1 MIYGSGRYP
10 EKFTCTI
17 RPRSKP
23 VEQLIASS
31 LRLERHDMMR
41 RIHDDITGSVLEG
54 DIIHIQYPVNVISNL
69 GCSCQSVRI
78 VHQRSAPVHHR
89 TANPE
94 PKDTREKP
102 QKKTA
107 MIDNYI

>member
-1 MIYGSGRYP
+1 MR
-10 EKFTCTI
+10 
-17 RPRSKP
+17 
-23 VEQLIASS
+23 S

-41 RIHDDITGSVLEG
+41 RIHDDITGSILEG

-69 GCSCQSVRI
+69 GCSCQSVRSSI
-78 VHQRSAPVHHR
+78 SAQHQCT
-89 TANPE
+89 TALQNPE

-107 MIDNYI
+107 MIDNNTYNWSGHSQFSIKRGYNCC